1 MLTLILTVM
10 ITLHP
15 IGYVHNKCM
24 ESMTPER
31 IKQEISEIEILPE
44 YAEGLESVE
53 ACRYLDL
60 VFYLH
65 QNECVQFTTLIRTG
79 EERGVFATRSPNRPN
94 HLGITTVK
102 LKKREGN
109 KLYVEGA
116 DALNGSPVLDLKC
129 CDTSV
134 YEQENIHNAIRVDSP
149 RIDIVRNILSNETKE
164 LLLKSAQLHGH
175 ICPGLA
181 LGVLGATT
189 VMQKLYEQGEDSKD
203 YILTVEMQNCLVD
216 ALLFVTGCTPGT
228 HRFQEGDPARMSFSL
243 KNREGRGWEVHL
255 KDSNR
260 AWIAKQVPASFSV
273 AEKGFAVLQLC
284 FDDLFEMTELSGKSS
299 EN

>member
-1 MLTLILTVM
+1 MLTLILSIM

-15 IGYVHNKCM
+15 IGYVHNTCS
-24 ESMTPER
+24 ESMIPER
-31 IKQEISEIEILPE
+31 IKQEISEIEIFPD
-44 YAEGLESVE
+44 YVAGLASVE
-53 ACRYLDL
+53 ACQYLDL

-65 QNECVQFTTLIRTG
+65 QNECIQLTTRIRTG
-79 EERGVFATRSPNRPN
+79 EERGIFATRSPNRPN

-134 YEQENIHNAIRVDSP
+134 YEQENIHHAIRVDSP
-149 RIDIVRNILSNETKE
+149 RIDIVRNILSHDTKE

-181 LGVLGATT
+181 LGVLAATT
-189 VMQKLYEQGEDSKD
+189 VMQKIYEQGEDSKD
-203 YILTVEMQNCLVD
+203 YSLTVEMQNCLVD

-228 HRFQEGDPARMSFSL
+228 HRYSEGDPECMSFSL
-243 KNREGRGWEVHL
+243 KNREGRGWKVHL

-260 AWIAKQVPASFSV
+260 EWIAKQVPASFSA
-273 AEKGFAVLQLC
+273 AEKGFAVLELC
-284 FDDLFEMTELSGKSS
+284 FDDLFEITELSGESA
-299 EN
+299 EI

>member
-1 MLTLILTVM
+1 MCTIHYS
-10 ITLHP
+10 HP
-15 IGYVHNKCM
+15 YRRGKGSFCHPFA
-24 ESMTPER
+24 ES
-31 IKQEISEIEILPE
+31 SESFGDYDGKTE
-44 YAEGLESVE
+44 
-53 ACRYLDL
+53 
-60 VFYLH
+60 
-65 QNECVQFTTLIRTG
+65 
-79 EERGVFATRSPNRPN
+79 
-94 HLGITTVK
+94 
-102 LKKREGN
+102 KREGN

-134 YEQENIHNAIRVDSP
+134 YEQENIHNAIRIDSP

-243 KNREGRGWEVHL
+243 KTGKGEAGR
-255 KDSNR
+255 S
-260 AWIAKQVPASFSV
+260 I
-273 AEKGFAVLQLC
+273 
-284 FDDLFEMTELSGKSS
+284 
-299 EN
+299 

>member
-1 MLTLILTVM
+1 M
-10 ITLHP
+10 ITLFP

-24 ESMTPER
+24 ESMLPEL
-31 IKQEISEIEILPE
+31 IKQEISEIEVFPE
-44 YAEGLESVE
+44 YAEGLEEVE

-65 QNECVQFTTLIRTG
+65 QNECVELNTRIRTG
-79 EERGVFATRSPNRPN
+79 EQRGIFATRSPNRPN

-102 LKKREGN
+102 LQKRVGN

-149 RIDIVRNILSNETKE
+149 RIDIVRNILSNDTEE

-181 LGVLGATT
+181 LGVLGAVT
-189 VMQKLYEQGEDSKD
+189 VMQKLYEQGADPGD
-203 YILTVEMQNCLVD
+203 YTLTVEMQNCAVD

-228 HRFQEGDPARMSFSL
+228 HRFQLGDPARMSFSV
-243 KNREGRGWEVHL
+243 KNQKGQGWKVHL

-260 AWIAKQVPASFSV
+260 EWIAEHVPDSFSA
-273 AEKGFAVLQLC
+273 AERGFAVLKLD
-284 FDDLFEMTELSGKSS
+284 FDDLFEMTELPEK
-299 EN
+299 